1 MGCERA
7 GSMDGPH
14 PPPRESKSGTN
25 PPVGRDGSPQR
36 GGNPT
41 LFGPFRPVWTR
52 FDPLSR
58 PQTRFGGKVRDLRVV
73 SAGGMSAPSLNGELG
88 GILRVGRVGGC
99 PGQPALGSNTLIDA
113 LNRPRARSPGGS
125 LGRVAACT
133 LIYVSFGE
141 PPATS
146 RAHHPSQA
154 HHIAWFRWSGGVLMI
169 MWSRSQPSP
178 H

>member
-1 MGCERA
+1 MGVLDNTPWAAGRPLMPSPAPTPGQERFNKW
-7 GSMDGPH
+7 
-14 PPPRESKSGTN
+14 KSRFSRHRDFPGTR
-25 PPVGRDGSPQR
+25 VEG
-36 GGNPT
+36 
-41 LFGPFRPVWTR
+41 
-52 FDPLSR
+52 
-58 PQTRFGGKVRDLRVV
+58 DLRVL
-73 SAGGMSAPSLNGELG
+73 SAGGMSASFLNGELG
-88 GILRVGRVGGC
+88 GILRVVRVGGC

-154 HHIAWFRWSGGVLMI
+154 HHIAWFRWSGGGSDDHVVSIPTIPPLN
-169 MWSRSQPSP
+169 
-178 H
+178 

>member
-1 MGCERA
+1 MP
-7 GSMDGPH
+7 S
-14 PPPRESKSGTN
+14 SGW
-25 PPVGRDGSPQR
+25 VEIR
-36 GGNPT
+36 
-41 LFGPFRPVWTR
+41 PFLARFDR

-125 LGRVAACT
+125 LGRVADLAICT
-133 LIYVSFGE
+133 LIYVSFKRRGRGRQGE
-141 PPATS
+141 
-146 RAHHPSQA
+146 
-154 HHIAWFRWSGGVLMI
+154 LEDND
-169 MWSRSQPSP
+169 
-178 H
+178 